1 MGLPQTCACY
11 ANERGRAVAFLKSFP
26 HVGRKE
32 TAAGCRCGG
41 GGGVELVG
49 GVDPARSAGVQ
60 CHPVAL
66 GALGALVLVQT
77 PPVPIRC
84 LWVEEGRKL
93 EKYPLDHRLST
104 SASRQTSVKK
114 KIKFH
119 FISLKKNNNPLW
131 SD

>member
-1 MGLPQTCACY
+1 MCACY

-26 HVGRKE
+26 HVRRKE
-32 TAAGCRCGG
+32 MAAGCRCRCGR
-41 GGGVELVG
+41 VELVG
-49 GVDPARSAGVQ
+49 AVDPGRSAGVQ

-93 EKYPLDHRLST
+93 EKYPLAHCFST

-114 KIKFH
+114 
-119 FISLKKNNNPLW
+119 
-131 SD
+131 